1 VIDLKS
7 YFSPLEEEIYQKDYE
22 WESTQFGSLVSAF
35 NLIDFPEYKFCEIAI
50 FSVFE
55 YNGTENV
62 FSGNNCKIRKK
73 LYHLHSDKIPRI
85 CDLGF
90 LKLSDNRKDTFK
102 NLENVCKELLHN
114 GIFPL
119 VIGGGH
125 DLTYAIYKS
134 FSSLNKNIT
143 LTTVD
148 SKFDIGMKNDNISN
162 QSFFGKILEA
172 KPNNLFH
179 YSNIGYQSFFVSPLA
194 LEMLEELSFETMRLG
209 DVIAD
214 IKNIEPVMRNT
225 DFLSLDI
232 SSIKHSDS
240 SANFYSS
247 PNGLNGLEACQIM
260 RYAGLSDKLSSLVL
274 CEYNQLLDKNGQS
287 AQLISQMIW
296 YFIMGYKSRKNE
308 LNPNIKN
315 CIKYTVS
322 FEDGKNEIVFYKSN
336 LSSRWWMGIPYKN
349 SEKSQLDCYFVACSY
364 ADYEQANI
372 GEIPSRWINTYNKL
386 T

>member
-1 VIDLKS
+1 
-7 YFSPLEEEIYQKDYE
+7 
-22 WESTQFGSLVSAF
+22 
-35 NLIDFPEYKFCEIAI
+35 
-50 FSVFE
+50 
-55 YNGTENV
+55 
-62 FSGNNCKIRKK
+62 
-73 LYHLHSDKIPRI
+73 
-85 CDLGF
+85 
-90 LKLSDNRKDTFK
+90 
-102 NLENVCKELLHN
+102 
-114 GIFPL
+114 
-119 VIGGGH
+119 
-125 DLTYAIYKS
+125 
-134 FSSLNKNIT
+134 
-143 LTTVD
+143 
-148 SKFDIGMKNDNISN
+148 
-162 QSFFGKILEA
+162 
-172 KPNNLFH
+172 
-179 YSNIGYQSFFVSPLA
+179 
-194 LEMLEELSFETMRLG
+194 
-209 DVIAD
+209 VIAD

-232 SSIKHSDS
+232 SSIKYSDA
-240 SANFYSS
+240 SANFYST
-247 PNGLNGLEACQIM
+247 PNGLTGLEACQIM

-336 LSSRWWMGIPYKN
+336 LSSRWWMGVPYKK

-364 ADYEQANI
+364 ADYEQANK